1 MPRFRHR
8 ALSSNFLSFGRYNLL
23 SILSFD
29 LLSLNQL
36 DLHRTSIG
44 VRNKTNTRIVKNFD
58 PDEIRKLLA
67 QPANGKRDTS
77 YERAGSDLRFLFTRG
92 RIRMPSR
99 LSAGARRGSRT
110 TTTIVLMIKG

>member
-44 VRNKTNTRIVKNFD
+44 VRNKTNTRIVKISIQTKSESF
-58 PDEIRKLLA
+58 
-67 QPANGKRDTS
+67 
-77 YERAGSDLRFLFTRG
+77 
-92 RIRMPSR
+92 SR
-99 LSAGARRGSRT
+99 SPQT
-110 TTTIVLMIKG
+110 EKETPLMKEQEAISVSSLPEVG